1 MIWFIANLK
10 SNNMLLR
17 FIGMMIFQLAII
29 WLVGYFLS
37 ANANPMLWPV
47 YGKVITLIAIII
59 SIRSSLQES

>member
-1 MIWFIANLK
+1 
-10 SNNMLLR
+10 MLLR

-59 SIRSSLQES
+59 SIRSALQES